1 MLSLKLLSMAL
12 ILGASALVFS
22 MHGQGGG
29 IFYTP
34 IQVLFGVDFHV
45 AATRSH
51 LFMVVTA
58 LSSTIVFGRARRI
71 DWPVAITLE
80 SAAGVGAF
88 LGGLYAHRFSAGF
101 LMSVLGGAYCWPPSR
116 CLGI

>member
-29 IFYTP
+29 VLYTP
-34 IQVLFGVDFHV
+34 IQVLFGVDFHA

-58 LSSTIVFGRARRI
+58 LSSTIIFGRARRI
-71 DWPVAITLE
+71 DWRT
-80 SAAGVGAF
+80 AF
-88 LGGLYAHRFSAGF
+88 WTR
-101 LMSVLGGAYCWPPSR
+101 
-116 CLGI
+116 